1 MLGPVSPG
9 LTPGKDQGRDM
20 NSLGTLRNYDGDG
33 NGNVK
38 KVIGLVS
45 KTTTL
50 HVHHAFCTFLCRPC
64 ITRTWNDRILSL
76 LGNGN
81 GKAIN
86 STISFRTRPPSLL
99 FSFTSNSLLLS
110 NWAPWNNRE
119 KKVKGCEVH
128 FSATFSWTSPLLDRK
143 VPNNSL
149 PGADRKFVTSIVTRD
164 GKIPLWGSGTPAPL
178 LNQST
183 V

>member
-50 HVHHAFCTFLCRPC
+50 YVLHAFCTFLSRPC
-64 ITRTWNDRILSL
+64 ITRT
-76 LGNGN
+76 
-81 GKAIN
+81 
-86 STISFRTRPPSLL
+86 
-99 FSFTSNSLLLS
+99 
-110 NWAPWNNRE
+110 
-119 KKVKGCEVH
+119 
-128 FSATFSWTSPLLDRK
+128 
-143 VPNNSL
+143 
-149 PGADRKFVTSIVTRD
+149 
-164 GKIPLWGSGTPAPL
+164 
-178 LNQST
+178 
-183 V
+183 

>member
-50 HVHHAFCTFLCRPC
+50 HVLHAFCTFLCRPY

-86 STISFRTRPPSLL
+86 STISFRTRPQSLL
-99 FSFTSNSLLLS
+99 FSFTPNSLLLS
-110 NWAPWNNRE
+110 NWATWNNRQ
-119 KKVKGCEVH
+119 KKWKDAKTIFQWRFHGGRHCWIV
-128 FSATFSWTSPLLDRK
+128 R
-143 VPNNSL
+143 SL
-149 PGADRKFVTSIVTRD
+149 ITAYLGRIES
-164 GKIPLWGSGTPAPL
+164 LWRL
-178 LNQST
+178 
-183 V
+183 